1 MRALWMVL
9 LRARHASSIA
19 SGVSRLQPRTPVSD
33 ESPARDDSADKSSA
47 IPPGLIEALSDRYL
61 IVRETGRGASATV
74 YLARDI
80 KHDRLVALKT
90 LTSGIGTR
98 AGERFLRE
106 IQVAAGMQH
115 PHILPM
121 YDSGIADGRLYFV
134 MPFVDG
140 GSLRDRLDAEPQL
153 PIEEALRIAHEI
165 AIALAFAHDQGIVHR
180 DIKPDNIL
188 FYHGHACLADFGVAR
203 VMEQIDVRLTAQGMI
218 VGTPAYMSPEQLS
231 DGGFDGRSDVYSL
244 ACVLYE
250 MIGGVHAFA
259 GSTPQELLRKRLRTT
274 PEPLHVHRPEV
285 PPLIDEMLK
294 RALATSPE
302 ARFPDARA
310 FAEAIEVAMQDVANG
325 RTTSSARRRVF
336 GRMQS
341 HPLAWAGS
349 VAMILALASL
359 GATPLRS
366 ILRDRSGN
374 ALEAATRSA
383 RDSYKAGKAAFDK
396 WDLPTAEK
404 ELARAT
410 TADPRLVTAQLLFA
424 QTLELERRLDTDQFR
439 IATARMSAS
448 LSSLHGRD
456 SLYADALISL
466 GERSYKRA
474 CDSFARLRTAD
485 SLDALAWY
493 GLGDCLALDSLVVR
507 DAKSPTG
514 WSFRTSWPAAAQAYM
529 RAATVDP
536 AAHRALSYS
545 MIASLLPTASL
556 QIRFGRTAESP
567 VPAFGAHPSVA
578 GDTLAYI
585 PVPLSELAAGKGNTM
600 SPTLP
605 EALRRNRDILL
616 GFARQWVASGS
627 QNPEALEA
635 LAAAREARG
644 ELGSDSDGAGGA
656 LNRARSASKSTEQ
669 QLRLATIDVRLRLK
683 RGEFESARALSDSLL
698 AAWTNK
704 TPSPTDAARL
714 SGIAALTGRLD
725 RSGQLRAIATSEYNA
740 GLGIAPP
747 LTAASS
753 RLFVRAAAGL
763 CDDSLLALRREVDRL
778 LESYSQPA
786 ARDAMRRDLL
796 VRSMSYAYPCLGS
809 PALEGLPALMPLDVA
824 QHAAAARDGR
834 LVRAVLDSIDDV
846 RRVVLPGEIALD
858 FTVQEVWLRASLG
871 DTATAIRQ
879 LDRVLNALPT
889 LSQWSTREEAQA
901 AAFGRALVLR
911 AEIAANRGEVAERQ
925 RRAREA
931 LTLWQHSD
939 PAFGPTLD
947 RLRALAAPTR

>member
-1 MRALWMVL
+1 VSHNSPTRDDA
-9 LRARHASSIA
+9 IA
-19 SGVSRLQPRTPVSD
+19 
-33 ESPARDDSADKSSA
+33 ESPA
-47 IPPGLIEALSDRYL
+47 IPSGLIEALSDRYL

-140 GSLRDRLDAEPQL
+140 GSLRDRLDAEPQI
-153 PIEEALRIAHEI
+153 PVEEALRIAHEI

-203 VMEQIDVRLTAQGMI
+203 IMEQIDVRLTAHGMI

-259 GSTPQELLRKRLRTT
+259 GSTPAELLRKRLRTT
-274 PEPLHVHRPEV
+274 PEPLHLHRADV
-285 PPLIDEMLK
+285 PPYIDDLLK

-302 ARFPDARA
+302 ARFSDARA
-310 FAEAIEVAMQDVANG
+310 FAESIEVALQDVASG
-325 RTTSSARRRVF
+325 RAGSISRRAV
-336 GRMQS
+336 GRMPG

-359 GATPLRS
+359 GAAPLRS
-366 ILRDRSGN
+366 IIRDRSGST
-374 ALEAATRSA
+374 LEAATESA
-383 RDSYKAGKAAFDK
+383 RDSYRAGKIAFDK
-396 WDLPTAEK
+396 WDLPNAER
-404 ELARAT
+404 EFARAT
-410 TADPRLVTAQLLFA
+410 HADPRFVSAQLLLA

-439 IATARMSAS
+439 IATARLRAS
-448 LSSLHGRD
+448 GSGLRGRD
-456 SLYADALISL
+456 SLYADALIAL

-474 CDSFARLRTAD
+474 CDSFSRLRTAD

-507 DAKSPTG
+507 DAQSPTG

-529 RAATVDP
+529 RAAIVDP
-536 AAHRALSYS
+536 AGHRALSYS

-556 QIRFGRTAESP
+556 QIRFGRTADSP
-567 VPAFGAHPSVA
+567 VPAFGAHPSLV
-578 GDTLAYI
+578 GDTLAYV
-585 PVPLSELAAGKGNTM
+585 PVPLADLAASKGTI

-605 EALRRNRDILL
+605 EALGRNRDILL
-616 GFARQWVASGS
+616 DFARDWVGSGP

-644 ELGSDSDGAGGA
+644 ELGLDSEGAGGA
-656 LNRARSASKSTEQ
+656 LKRARAASASPEQ

-683 RGEFESARALSDSLL
+683 RGEFEAARVLADSLL
-698 AAWTNK
+698 SAPGNQ
-704 TPSPTDAARL
+704 TPTPTDAARL
-714 SGIAALTGRLD
+714 SGVAALTGRLD
-725 RSGQLRAIATSEYNA
+725 RSGQLRTIATSEYNA

-753 RLFVRAAAGL
+753 RLFVRAAAGI
-763 CDDSLLALRREVDRL
+763 CDDSLLALRREIDRL
-778 LESYSQPA
+778 LESYGQPGR
-786 ARDAMRRDLL
+786 RDAMRRDLL
-796 VRSMSYAYPCLGS
+796 VRPMSYAYPCLGS
-809 PALEGLPALMPLDVA
+809 PALESLPAIMPLDVA
-824 QHAAAARDGR
+824 QHAAAAKDGR
-834 LVRAVLDSIDDV
+834 LVRAVLDSIDEA
-846 RRVVLPGEIALD
+846 RRFVLPGEIALD
-858 FTVQEVWLRASLG
+858 FTVQEAWLRASLG
-871 DTATAIRQ
+871 DTATAVRQ

-889 LSQWSTREEAQA
+889 LSPWSTREDAQA

-931 LTLWQHSD
+931 MTLWEHAD
-939 PAFGPTLD
+939 PSFSPTLD